1 MEVFSLKCVK
11 EKPTLF
17 VGLHFYGEFFNWISI
32 LYVDNMRLYPK
43 DFIKNVK
50 WINHSHS
57 QGIQDDDVG
66 VPDRGSS
73 DL

>member
-11 EKPTLF
+11 EIPTLF
-17 VGLHFYGEFFNWISI
+17 VGLHFYGEFVSWISI
-32 LYVDNMRLYPK
+32 LFVHNMRLYPK
-43 DFIKNVK
+43 DFINIVR

-57 QGIQDDDVG
+57 QGTQNDDVD

>member
-1 MEVFSLKCVK
+1 
-11 EKPTLF
+11 
-17 VGLHFYGEFFNWISI
+17 
-32 LYVDNMRLYPK
+32 MRLYPK

-57 QGIQDDDVG
+57 QGIQDDDVD